1 MLRTCEDCC
10 APVNGCPVRNLP
22 SEPAAGNRAVDLPG
36 GGSLWALRLLSL
48 AALAAATYLSWISL
62 AGGADSA
69 LGCGGLP
76 QFDCEHVLSS
86 RWAQWLGVPVS
97 LAAVGVYGLMALGL
111 FAMGRRRSRAARR
124 MGAGL
129 VVLCAALAA
138 AAALWF
144 LGLLAVATEKLC
156 LWCMLIHMCGL
167 ICAGLV
173 LPRALGTAA
182 GSWPVG
188 TAAAR
193 SLAGAGLAAAAV
205 LVGGQVFFPSV
216 GYRIDELVPAG
227 PGQELSTRPSQ
238 GVSAGPQVLPPRGA
252 GTIEQDPGSIAA
264 SGNTSA
270 LPRAAGQWGSSGGN
284 RGLGQLVPS
293 PPSRSGMRKVAIFGG
308 QLWLDTQNWPV
319 LGDPAAQYVVVD
331 LSDYTCQHCR
341 RLHGYLRQ
349 AREHYRGR
357 LAVIFLPVPMNT
369 ECNQFVEFTHEDH
382 QLSCDYARLALA
394 VWRAQQGVFER
405 FHDWLYEP
413 ERPPPLAEAR
423 KFAAELVGR
432 AALEAQLND
441 PTLAEMIRQNT
452 LVYHRAGRGTVPKLL
467 FGRYVV
473 SGPTHGPEE
482 LFELLESRLG
492 IRAR

>member
-1 MLRTCEDCC
+1 M
-10 APVNGCPVRNLP
+10 
-22 SEPAAGNRAVDLPG
+22 AAGA
-36 GGSLWALRLLSL
+36 SLWALRLLSL

-76 QFDCEHVLSS
+76 QFDCEHVLAS
-86 RWAQWLGVPVS
+86 RWARWLGVPVS
-97 LAAVGVYGLMALGL
+97 LAAVGVYGLMALGA
-111 FAMGRRRSRAARR
+111 FAMGLRRRRAAQRI
-124 MGAGL
+124 GAGL
-129 VVLCAALAA
+129 VVLCVALAA

-144 LGLLAVATEKLC
+144 LGLLAVATDKLC
-156 LWCMLIHMCGL
+156 LWCVLIHTCGL

-173 LPRALGTAA
+173 LPRALGAA
-182 GSWPVG
+182 DSWPVG

-193 SLAGAGLAAAAV
+193 SLAGAGLAAVAV
-205 LVGGQVFFPSV
+205 LVGGQVFFPSA
-216 GYRIDELVPAG
+216 GYRIDELVAAG
-227 PGQELSTRPSQ
+227 PGEDLSTRPSQ
-238 GVSAGPQVLPPRGA
+238 GLSGGPRISPSRGS
-252 GTIEQDPGSIAA
+252 GPIEQDPGSIAA
-264 SGNTSA
+264 PGNTPA
-270 LPRAAGQWGSSGGN
+270 LPRAADQSGSSGGD
-284 RGLGQLVPS
+284 RGMGQLVPT
-293 PPSRSGMRKVAIFGG
+293 PPSRSGTRKVAIFGG

-349 AREHYRGR
+349 ARARYHGR

-369 ECNQFVEFTHEDH
+369 DCNQFVEFTHEDH

-394 VWRAQQGVFER
+394 VWRAQPGVFER

-432 AALEAQLND
+432 AALEAELND
-441 PTLAEMIRQNT
+441 PALAEMIRQNT

-473 SGPTHGPEE
+473 SGPTQGAE
-482 LFELLESRLG
+482 ELLELLENRLG
-492 IRAR
+492 IRVR